1 MLNYNSS
8 PLSCASSCSSSP
20 FSSSENAAELDLLDM
35 QMFFPSEPSVY
46 QQILDIDDVLGQQQ
60 QLQLTQQ
67 QQQKQQQFQYEMA
80 RIGLGTPPTSP
91 PAPAFHSYSSVPTE
105 IGTMYYEQQGQA
117 IHNVYVT
124 PAPVSLVQQPQQ
136 PSPLPHKPDTK
147 LEQELAYLELM
158 QQFDNLE
165 SSLFSHSPTTSSCS
179 SSLSNS
185 PYAESP
191 LSAISTDFD
200 LFPMNNIS
208 APQRHQQQP
217 GMNYPSVP
225 IMAPLAAT
233 TQYSHPNV
241 YHQMT
246 PPMHQMDL
254 EREACS
260 LFKHDPNMPQPLMTA
275 DMSQLCKCPG
285 KFPCGDA
292 VVAQDIVTSPIP
304 ASVPQTNSPLQSIS
318 EDDFSESD
326 SGSEGDQ
333 DWDPSYLPS
342 HARAAVGT
350 AVARSAAGGPRSRV
364 EKARPKSLIIS
375 SSGASTPYSKESAQ
389 SPVRQDRRRSSSG
402 SYSSSNGNQQLM
414 EPEMLPKITDI
425 HVCPVCARRFSRPFN
440 LRSHIMTHTT
450 ARPYACDECHWSFTR
465 QHDLLRHKRA
475 KHPNSASSTA
485 GSFKHE
491 SSPNSGV

>member
-20 FSSSENAAELDLLDM
+20 FSSSENAAELDILDM
-35 QMFFPSEPSVY
+35 QMFFPSEPSIY

-60 QLQLTQQ
+60 QQQLQLAH
-67 QQQKQQQFQYEMA
+67 QQQKQQQFQFA
-80 RIGLGTPPTSP
+80 
-91 PAPAFHSYSSVPTE
+91 SVW
-105 IGTMYYEQQGQA
+105 
-117 IHNVYVT
+117 
-124 PAPVSLVQQPQQ
+124 
-136 PSPLPHKPDTK
+136 PDTK

-165 SSLFSHSPTTSSCS
+165 SSLFSHSPISSCS

-208 APQRHQQQP
+208 APQRQQQQP
-217 GMNYPSVP
+217 SMSYPSVP

-233 TQYSHPNV
+233 AQYSQPNV

-246 PPMHQMDL
+246 PPMHQMEL
-254 EREACS
+254 EREVCS
-260 LFKHDPNMPQPLMTA
+260 LFRPDPNMPMTA

-285 KFPCGDA
+285 KFPCGEA
-292 VVAQDIVTSPIP
+292 PVAQDVVSSPVTS
-304 ASVPQTNSPLQSIS
+304 SNPQTSSPLQSIS

-326 SGSEGDQ
+326 SGSEEDQ

-342 HARAAVGT
+342 NARTAVGT

-364 EKARPKSLIIS
+364 DKVRPKSLIIS
-375 SSGASTPYSKESAQ
+375 SSVAGTPYSKELAQ

-402 SYSSSNGNQQLM
+402 SYSSGSGGQQLM
-414 EPEMLPKITDI
+414 DPELLPKITDI

-475 KHPNSASSTA
+475 KHPNSVSSSTA
-485 GSFKHE
+485 GGHKNE
-491 SSPNSGV
+491 TSPNTGV

>member
-1 MLNYNSS
+1 MQSNNMLNYNSS
-8 PLSCASSCSSSP
+8 PMSCASSCSSSP
-20 FSSSENAAELDLLDM
+20 FSSSENAAELDILDM
-35 QMFFPSEPSVY
+35 QMFFPSEPSIY

-60 QLQLTQQ
+60 QLQLAQQ

-91 PAPAFHSYSSVPTE
+91 PAPAFHSYNGVPTE
-105 IGTMYYEQQGQA
+105 IGTMYYEQQGQV
-117 IHNVYVT
+117 IHNV
-124 PAPVSLVQQPQQ
+124 
-136 PSPLPHKPDTK
+136 
-147 LEQELAYLELM
+147 
-158 QQFDNLE
+158 
-165 SSLFSHSPTTSSCS
+165 HSPTTSSCS

-200 LFPMNNIS
+200 LFPMNSIS
-208 APQRHQQQP
+208 APQRQQPQQQAS
-217 GMNYPSVP
+217 MSYPSVP
-225 IMAPLAAT
+225 IMAPIAAT
-233 TQYSHPNV
+233 TQYSQPNV

-254 EREACS
+254 EHEVCS
-260 LFKHDPNMPQPLMTA
+260 LFRPDPNMPQPLTA

-285 KFPCGDA
+285 KFPCGEA
-292 VVAQDIVTSPIP
+292 IVAQDIVTSPIP
-304 ASVPQTNSPLQSIS
+304 ASIPQTSSPLQNIS

-326 SGSEGDQ
+326 SGSEEDQ

-342 HARAAVGT
+342 HARTAVGT

-375 SSGASTPYSKESAQ
+375 SSGSGIPYSKESAH
-389 SPVRQDRRRSSSG
+389 SPARQDRRRSSSG
-402 SYSSSNGNQQLM
+402 SYSSGNGNQQLL

-475 KHPNSASSTA
+475 KHPNSATLTVD
-485 GSFKHE
+485 GHKDE

>member
-20 FSSSENAAELDLLDM
+20 FSSSDNAAELDILDM
-35 QMFFPSEPSVY
+35 QMFFPSEPSIY

-60 QLQLTQQ
+60 QQQQQLQLAH

-91 PAPAFHSYSSVPTE
+91 PAPAFHN
-105 IGTMYYEQQGQA
+105 YYEQQGQA

-136 PSPLPHKPDTK
+136 PSSLPQKPDTK

-165 SSLFSHSPTTSSCS
+165 SSLFSHSPISSCS

-208 APQRHQQQP
+208 APQRHQPQQQHP
-217 GMNYPSVP
+217 SMSYPSVP

-233 TQYSHPNV
+233 AQYNQPNV

-246 PPMHQMDL
+246 PPMHQMEL
-254 EREACS
+254 EREVCS
-260 LFKHDPNMPQPLMTA
+260 LFRPDPSMPMTA

-285 KFPCGDA
+285 KFPCGGEA
-292 VVAQDIVTSPIP
+292 PVAQDIVTSPI
-304 ASVPQTNSPLQSIS
+304 SSSIPQSSSPLQSIS

-326 SGSEGDQ
+326 SGSEEDQ

-342 HARAAVGT
+342 NARTAVGT
-350 AVARSAAGGPRSRV
+350 AVARSAVGGPRSRV
-364 EKARPKSLIIS
+364 DKVRPKSLVIS
-375 SSGASTPYSKESAQ
+375 SSVASAPYSKESAQ

-402 SYSSSNGNQQLM
+402 SYSSGNGGQQLLD
-414 EPEMLPKITDI
+414 PELLPKITDI

-475 KHPNSASSTA
+475 KHPNSVSSSTA
-485 GSFKHE
+485 GGHKNE
-491 SSPNSGV
+491 TIPNSGV

>member
-1 MLNYNSS
+1 MQSNNMLNYNSS

-20 FSSSENAAELDLLDM
+20 FSSSENAAELDILDM
-35 QMFFPSEPSVY
+35 QMFFPSEPSIY

-60 QLQLTQQ
+60 QQQLQLAH

-91 PAPAFHSYSSVPTE
+91 PAPAFHN
-105 IGTMYYEQQGQA
+105 YYEQQGQA
-117 IHNVYVT
+117 IHNV
-124 PAPVSLVQQPQQ
+124 
-136 PSPLPHKPDTK
+136 
-147 LEQELAYLELM
+147 
-158 QQFDNLE
+158 
-165 SSLFSHSPTTSSCS
+165 HSPISSCS

-208 APQRHQQQP
+208 APQRQQQQP
-217 GMNYPSVP
+217 SMSYPSVP

-233 TQYSHPNV
+233 AQYSQPNV

-246 PPMHQMDL
+246 PPMHQMEL
-254 EREACS
+254 EREVCS
-260 LFKHDPNMPQPLMTA
+260 LFRSDPNMPMTA

-285 KFPCGDA
+285 KFPCGEA
-292 VVAQDIVTSPIP
+292 PVAQDIVTSPVT
-304 ASVPQTNSPLQSIS
+304 SSNPQTSSPLQSIS

-326 SGSEGDQ
+326 SGSEEDQ

-342 HARAAVGT
+342 NARTAVGT

-364 EKARPKSLIIS
+364 DKVRPKSLIIS
-375 SSGASTPYSKESAQ
+375 SSVAGTPYSKELAQ

-402 SYSSSNGNQQLM
+402 SYSSGSGGQQLM
-414 EPEMLPKITDI
+414 DPELLPKITDI

-475 KHPNSASSTA
+475 KHPNSVSSSTA
-485 GSFKHE
+485 GGHKNE
-491 SSPNSGV
+491 TSPNTGV

>member
-1 MLNYNSS
+1 
-8 PLSCASSCSSSP
+8 
-20 FSSSENAAELDLLDM
+20 
-35 QMFFPSEPSVY
+35 MFFPSEPSIY
-46 QQILDIDDVLGQQQ
+46 QQILGIDDVLVQQQQQQ
-60 QLQLTQQ
+60 QLQLAH

-91 PAPAFHSYSSVPTE
+91 PAPAFHNYNGVPTE
-105 IGTMYYEQQGQA
+105 IGTMYYEPQGQA

-124 PAPVSLVQQPQQ
+124 PTPVSLIQQQPQQ
-136 PSPLPHKPDTK
+136 QPSLPHKPDTK

-165 SSLFSHSPTTSSCS
+165 SSLFSHSPNNSSSCS

-191 LSAISTDFD
+191 LSAISADFD
-200 LFPMNNIS
+200 LFPMNNNIS
-208 APQRHQQQP
+208 APQRQQQQQP
-217 GMNYPSVP
+217 SMSYPSVP

-233 TQYSHPNV
+233 SSQYGQPNV

-260 LFKHDPNMPQPLMTA
+260 LFRHDPNLPLTA

-285 KFPCGDA
+285 QYPCGEA
-292 VVAQDIVTSPIP
+292 VQEVATSPSPVPSSI
-304 ASVPQTNSPLQSIS
+304 PQTSSPLQNIS

-342 HARAAVGT
+342 RARSAVGT
-350 AVARSAAGGPRSRV
+350 AVTRSTAGGPRSRADKV
-364 EKARPKSLIIS
+364 RPKSLVIS
-375 SSGASTPYSKESAQ
+375 SSVSSTPYSKEATH

-402 SYSSSNGNQQLM
+402 AYSSGGSQQLL

-475 KHPNSASSTA
+475 KHPNSVISTA
-485 GSFKHE
+485 GGHKNE
-491 SSPNSGV
+491 STPKTGA

>member
-20 FSSSENAAELDLLDM
+20 FSSSENAAELDILDM
-35 QMFFPSEPSVY
+35 QMFFPSEPSIY

-60 QLQLTQQ
+60 QQQLQLAH
-67 QQQKQQQFQYEMA
+67 QQQKQQ
-80 RIGLGTPPTSP
+80 
-91 PAPAFHSYSSVPTE
+91 H
-105 IGTMYYEQQGQA
+105 
-117 IHNVYVT
+117 
-124 PAPVSLVQQPQQ
+124 
-136 PSPLPHKPDTK
+136 
-147 LEQELAYLELM
+147 
-158 QQFDNLE
+158 
-165 SSLFSHSPTTSSCS
+165 HSPISSCS

-208 APQRHQQQP
+208 APQRQQQQP
-217 GMNYPSVP
+217 SMSYPSVP

-233 TQYSHPNV
+233 AQYSQPNV

-246 PPMHQMDL
+246 PPMHQMEL
-254 EREACS
+254 EREVCS
-260 LFKHDPNMPQPLMTA
+260 LFRPDPNMPMTA

-285 KFPCGDA
+285 KFPCGEA
-292 VVAQDIVTSPIP
+292 PVAQDIVTSPVT
-304 ASVPQTNSPLQSIS
+304 SSNPQTSSPLQSIS

-326 SGSEGDQ
+326 SGSEEDQ

-342 HARAAVGT
+342 NARTAVGT

-364 EKARPKSLIIS
+364 DKVRPKSLIIS
-375 SSGASTPYSKESAQ
+375 SSVAGTPYSKELAQ

-402 SYSSSNGNQQLM
+402 SYSSGSGGQQLM
-414 EPEMLPKITDI
+414 DPELLPKITDI

-475 KHPNSASSTA
+475 KHPNSVSSSTA
-485 GSFKHE
+485 GGHKNE
-491 SSPNSGV
+491 TSPNTGV